1 MKKQFRSRVPWLAT
15 LALTLLA
22 APSLA
27 QVPQDMTYTGRLVD
41 NLGDPLAGPVDLEL
55 RVFDAERGPT
65 QLYSEEHLGV
75 ALDATGGFSVQ
86 LGLGTSPSG
95 TFDADLFSDV
105 DRWLEV
111 VVGIEVLTPR
121 QLIGS
126 VPWALIA
133 QQANEIVPD
142 PNAPRFEDC
151 GDGTVADHQTGLLW
165 EKKTGTLGSSVICE
179 TAGCPDPHVVN
190 NWYEWSNTG
199 TDPDGNAFTD
209 FLARLNGD
217 PSVVAATSGEAHGDP
232 AFDPTVCFAHHC
244 DWHLPAIGEL
254 RTILIGPEAAPGQ
267 ATTCSG
273 TPCIDPGFAA
283 VGGPTESSL
292 YWSASTLAGEPY
304 SAWNTSFNSGLVNFN
319 SKTLDLFVRAVRAG
333 SCN

>member
-1 MKKQFRSRVPWLAT
+1 
-15 LALTLLA
+15 
-22 APSLA
+22 
-27 QVPQDMTYTGRLVD
+27 MTYTGRLVD
-41 NLGDPLAGPVDLEL
+41 NLGDPLSGPVNLEL
-55 RVFDAERGPT
+55 RVFATETGPT
-65 QLYSEEHLGV
+65 QLYSEEHTSV

-111 VVGIEVLTPR
+111 VVDSEVLTPR
-121 QLIGS
+121 QIIGS

-151 GDGTVADHQTGLLW
+151 GDGTVADHQTGLQW
-165 EKKTGTLGSSVICE
+165 EKKTGTVGSTVICE
-179 TAGCPDPHVVN
+179 TAGCPDPHIVN
-190 NWYEWSNTG
+190 NLYEWSNTG
-199 TDPDGNAFTD
+199 ADPDGGAFTD

-217 PSVVAATSGEAHGDP
+217 PTVVAATVVEAVGDP
-232 AFDPTVCFAHHC
+232 AADPTVCFAHHC

-267 ATTCSG
+267 ATTCSAA
-273 TPCIDPGFAA
+273 PCIDPDFAA
-283 VGGPTESSL
+283 VGGPIAL
-292 YWSASTLAGEPY
+292 PFYWSASTFAVSPRFAWLAD
-304 SAWNTSFNSGLVNFN
+304 FNFGIVLFSNF
-319 SKTLDLFVRAVRAG
+319 KTNDRYVRAVRAG